1 MYRTNP
7 VVIWLAFTA
16 LLLIASVWSL
26 MTGALEIPGN
36 ELMRLLKQ
44 TFGLESDGDIPAH
57 FQMTVME
64 FRLPRLVLALM
75 VGAALAVSGAAIQG
89 LFRNPLADPGLIG
102 VSSGAA
108 LGAVSMIVLGDSLF
122 NDWTSLAG
130 RWALPI
136 AAFASSLVVTLVIYR
151 IATRSG
157 YTQIATLLLA
167 GIAINAIAGA
177 ATGLLTFIADDS
189 ELRSLTF
196 WSMGSLT
203 KASWQDV
210 IVALPFI
217 LIPLIALP
225 FFANALNGL
234 LMGETVAH
242 HLGFP
247 IRWIKRAIILLTAMA
262 VGAAVAMTGVIG
274 FLGLVVPH
282 LLRLMIGPDHRLLLP
297 ASALCG
303 ALLLTVADMFA
314 RTVVAPAELPIGLLM
329 ALIGGPFFL
338 ALLLKPSMKT
348 GGLS

>member
-1 MYRTNP
+1 MYRVNP
-7 VVIWLAFTA
+7 VITWLAFTLA
-16 LLLIASVWSL
+16 LLAVSGWSL
-26 MTGALEIPGN
+26 VTGALHIPTGEFVRVLEQALGLN
-36 ELMRLLKQ
+36 HHANIPVHFEMTLLQ
-44 TFGLESDGDIPAH
+44 
-57 FQMTVME
+57 
-64 FRLPRLVLALM
+64 FRLPRLVMALL
-75 VGAALAVSGAAIQG
+75 VGAALAMSGAAIQG

-108 LGAVSMIVLGDSLF
+108 LGAVAVIVLGDTLLSHWSLL
-122 NDWTSLAG
+122 TG
-130 RWALPI
+130 RWALPM
-136 AAFASSLVVTLVIYR
+136 AAFFGSLVTTFLIYR

-177 ATGLLTFIADDS
+177 ATGVLTFIADDS

-196 WSMGSLT
+196 WTMGSLT

-210 IVALPFI
+210 NAVLPFI
-217 LIPLIALP
+217 LIPLLVLP
-225 FFANALNGL
+225 VFANALNGF
-234 LMGETVAH
+234 LMGETVAQ

-247 IRWIKRAIILLTAMA
+247 IRWVKRCIILLTAMA
-262 VGAAVAMTGVIG
+262 VGAAVSMTGVIG

-282 LLRLMIGPDHRLLLP
+282 LLRLLIGPDHRLLLP

-314 RTVVAPAELPIGLLM
+314 RTVVAPAELPIGLIM

-338 ALLLKPSMKT
+338 SLLLRPSFKT
-348 GGLS
+348 GGMI